1 VVVIRQLRSGDR
13 GLLMLI
19 LERLGSESRM
29 QRFLAPRPV
38 LSEHDLSF
46 IRDIDGRDH
55 AGVIA
60 FAGSPASPIGAAHY
74 ARTDDPEVSETAI
87 EVVDGW
93 QRRGVGHLLIA
104 ELRLRALL
112 AGIRH
117 FEWLAFESNRAVV
130 ALARDFGDLRCSRVG
145 DGVAKYSVAIA
156 HEG

>member
-1 VVVIRQLRSGDR
+1 
-13 GLLMLI
+13 MLI
-19 LERLGSESRM
+19 FERLGPESRV

-46 IRDIDGRDH
+46 IGDVDGGDH
-55 AGVIA
+55 SGVIA

-74 ARTDDPEVSETAI
+74 ARTDDPEVAEIAI

-104 ELRLRALL
+104 ELHLRALL

-117 FEWLAFESNRAVV
+117 FEWLAFESNRAVA
-130 ALARDFGDLRCSRVG
+130 ALARDFGELRGSRLG
-145 DGVAKYSVAIA
+145 GGVAKYSVAIA
-156 HEG
+156 NEG